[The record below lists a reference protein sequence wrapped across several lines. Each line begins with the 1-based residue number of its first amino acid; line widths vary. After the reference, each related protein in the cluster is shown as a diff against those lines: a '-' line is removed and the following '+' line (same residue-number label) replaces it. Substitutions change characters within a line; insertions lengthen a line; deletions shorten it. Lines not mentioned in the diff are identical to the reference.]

1 MHTIMHIDSI
11 LTLVAHMHFA
21 FNDSKQHEK
30 VTHTHL
36 QLHTHAPA
44 HKHTHIV
51 LNCIFVYSL
60 TCETRPMHP
69 FTIDL

>member
-1 MHTIMHIDSI
+1 MHAIMHIDSI

-44 HKHTHIV
+44 HKHTHTH
-51 LNCIFVYSL
+51 CIELYFRIFSN
-60 TCETRPMHP
+60 M
-69 FTIDL
+69 